1 MLLSKGVHHKYVQQ
15 LLGHASIQLTLD
27 RHSHWTPTM
36 GKHTDSA
43 MEDALDG
50 YAGASEADENALG
63 E

>member
-1 MLLSKGVHHKYVQQ
+1 
-15 LLGHASIQLTLD
+15 
-27 RHSHWTPTM
+27 M

>member
-1 MLLSKGVHHKYVQQ
+1 
-15 LLGHASIQLTLD
+15 
-27 RHSHWTPTM
+27 M

-50 YAGASEADENALG
+50 DAGASEADENALG